1 MNFICVCVLRHV
13 SFPLESENKKFKNL
27 ISGFRVWIS
36 ALNSV
41 CESAL
46 ETSLVLVRMLVK
58 MLNTLYFERVHT
70 VYYTGSVLQRERER
84 GSNTEYSAL

>member
-84 GSNTEYSAL
+84 I